1 MLITIS
7 FHKELQKQK
16 DTGIGR
22 GERSGDRLQIFLLN
36 SKVFLTFVSLLL
48 QVCLYLIS
56 MSPWTEPTVYF
67 PLNSAGELPGLSLV
81 LASGSWAVSPYL
93 RCARFSSVHIMVS

>member
-22 GERSGDRLQIFLLN
+22 GKDLGIKIYFPIEFQGLLDICFIITGK
-36 SKVFLTFVSLLL
+36 SAS
-48 QVCLYLIS
+48 YLIS

-67 PLNSAGELPGLSLV
+67 PLNSAGELPGLSWCLLPV
-81 LASGSWAVSPYL
+81 VGQCPLPEV
-93 RCARFSSVHIMVS
+93 R